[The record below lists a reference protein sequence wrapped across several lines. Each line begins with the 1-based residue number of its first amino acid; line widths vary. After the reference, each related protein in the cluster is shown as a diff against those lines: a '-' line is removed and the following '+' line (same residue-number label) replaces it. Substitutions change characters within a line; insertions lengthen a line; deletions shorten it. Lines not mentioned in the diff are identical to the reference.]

1 MALKG
6 LCSMATRELL
16 AQLVAP
22 RALPGLPPVS
32 FESAGGVEV
41 ARRIRDGEAA
51 DLVVLAEEAIT
62 SLAGDGLV
70 VASSVRGLF
79 ESEVVIA
86 ACEEGPTPDVSTVAA
101 LQSALRNAKSV
112 GHSTGP
118 SGAALTRLLEQWGLG
133 DELANRL
140 VLAPPGVPVARLL
153 TDGIADLGFQQRSE
167 LSGVPRVRILGP
179 MPAGA
184 EIRSVFTGAVLT
196 RSSQREPAV
205 RTLAAMASSQA
216 VAALEGHGFRPAR

>member
-1 MALKG
+1 
-6 LCSMATRELL
+6 
-16 AQLVAP
+16 
-22 RALPGLPPVS
+22 VS

-205 RTLAAMASSQA
+205 RTLAVMASSQA
-216 VAALEGHGFRPAR
+216 MAALEGHGFRPAR